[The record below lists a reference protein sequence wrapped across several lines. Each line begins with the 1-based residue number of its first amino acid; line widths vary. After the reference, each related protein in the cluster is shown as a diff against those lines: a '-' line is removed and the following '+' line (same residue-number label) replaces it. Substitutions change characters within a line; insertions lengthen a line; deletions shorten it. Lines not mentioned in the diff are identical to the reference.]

1 MDLLG
6 SILGSMDKPPSAS
19 EKEKKLAKGSIYIY
33 NYKEGTVGYFQLI
46 AKYPLQQSRQS
57 KRKKKNSKGGKEIHS
72 KLKYVHVYHWLY
84 PCSIKVCACSYSVID
99 IPSVKIVLCETQCL
113 HILEFNRSKSRL
125 QSFSMILKR
134 DD

>member
-1 MDLLG
+1 M
-6 SILGSMDKPPSAS
+6 
-19 EKEKKLAKGSIYIY
+19 
-33 NYKEGTVGYFQLI
+33 GYFQLI

-99 IPSVKIVLCETQCL
+99 IPSMKIVLYETQCL